1 MLTQLTLAHNVS
13 DDNIGARAMKYA
25 VATAVFAVALL
36 LSLAAAQAARAHD
49 VGFQALS
56 IPNGPDQP
64 IKIGVWYPTDAAASA
79 QPLGAQT
86 QDVAPNAPVAGERL
100 GLVVISHGTGGSF
113 MDHYDV
119 ALALAKA
126 GFVVAA
132 LTHPGDN
139 FEDHSRAAHISDRP
153 GQLKRLIDYML
164 GEWPGRAAIDPK
176 RVGAFGFSAGGF
188 TVLASIGGQ
197 PDLSKIRPHC
207 AAHPI
212 GFDCQLIRGTPAP
225 AASSLPPRTFFTADP
240 RIRAAVVAAPAL
252 GYVFGREGLAEVKV
266 PIQLWRAGDDSVL
279 PNPWYAEAV
288 IDALPRPA
296 EYFVVE
302 NADHVDFI
310 APCSAQL
317 AKVAAEI
324 CQERPGFDRAR
335 FHATFDAAVVHF
347 FKEKLG

>member
-1 MLTQLTLAHNVS
+1 MKLLFSLIFVVSLA
-13 DDNIGARAMKYA
+13 MA
-25 VATAVFAVALL
+25 VA
-36 LSLAAAQAARAHD
+36 AQAHD

-56 IPNGPDQP
+56 MPNGADKP
-64 IKIGVWYPTDAAASA
+64 IRIGVWYPTDAAASP
-79 QPLGAQT
+79 QPLGLQT
-86 QDVAPNAPVAGERL
+86 QVVAPDAPVAGQRL
-100 GLVVISHGTGGSF
+100 PLVVISHGTGGSF

-139 FEDHSRAAHISDRP
+139 FEDHSRAARIDLRP

-164 GEWPGRAAIDPK
+164 GEWPGRAAIDPN
-176 RVGAFGFSAGGF
+176 RVGAYGFSAGGF

-197 PDLSKIRPHC
+197 PDLAAIRPHC

-225 AASSLPPRTFFTADP
+225 DPRTLPPRTFFTADP
-240 RIRAAVVAAPAL
+240 RIKAAVVAAPAL
-252 GYVFGREGLAEVKV
+252 GYAFGREGLAHVKV
-266 PIQLWRAGDDSVL
+266 PIQLWRAADDSVL

-296 EYFVVE
+296 EYIVVPD
-302 NADHVDFI
+302 ADHMDFL
-310 APCSAQL
+310 APCSPAL
-317 AKVAAEI
+317 AKAAADI
-324 CQERPGFDRAR
+324 CQEHGAFDRAR
-335 FHATFDAAVVHF
+335 FHRMLEAEMARF